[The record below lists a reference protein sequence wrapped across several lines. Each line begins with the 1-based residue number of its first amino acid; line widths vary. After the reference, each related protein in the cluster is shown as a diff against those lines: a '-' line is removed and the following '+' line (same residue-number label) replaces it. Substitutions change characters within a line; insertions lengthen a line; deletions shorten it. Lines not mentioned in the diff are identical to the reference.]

1 MKQFLYL
8 SILVLALFACQQEK
22 PDPLKELKSEIEN
35 RLDSTEGEFAVAFKD
50 LDNGDTLFINAR
62 KVFHA
67 ASTMKTPVMIEVYK
81 QAARGNFRLNDSLL
95 IKTTFSSIAD
105 GSTFEL
111 PADTDSETSLYE
123 HAGENSTI
131 AALTYDMII
140 NSSNLAT
147 NLIIELVGPDNV
159 TETMREL
166 GAKDLTVRRG
176 VEDLKA
182 YEEGIINTTTAY
194 DLMLI
199 YEKLAKGEL
208 VSESAS
214 AEMID
219 ILMDQEFNHVIPA
232 GVPDD
237 VRVAHKTGSITALQ
251 HDSGIVFL
259 PGGKSYVLVLL
270 SHKLGSRDEGVKA
283 LADVSKMIYDYKA
296 GQDD

>member
-1 MKQFLYL
+1 MKHLYSLIFL
-8 SILVLALFACQQEK
+8 SLFVTGCQQEK
-22 PDPLKELKSEIEN
+22 PDPLDNLKAEIESV
-35 RLDSTEGEFAVAFKD
+35 LSETEGEFAVAFLD
-50 LDNGDTLFINAR
+50 LDNSDTLLINAGQ
-62 KVFHA
+62 VFHA

-81 QAARGNFRLNDSLL
+81 QAAAGDFNLNDSIQ
-95 IKTTFSSIAD
+95 IKTTFTSIAD
-105 GSTFEL
+105 GSSFEL
-111 PADTDSETSLYE
+111 PSNTDSETSLYE
-123 HAGENSTI
+123 HVGESRTI

-147 NLIIELVGPDNV
+147 NLMVELVDPARV
-159 TETMREL
+159 TQTMREL
-166 GAKDLTVRRG
+166 GAEDLTVLRG

-182 YEEGIINTTTAY
+182 YEEGLINTTTAY

-199 YEKLAKGEL
+199 YAKLAKGEL

-232 GVPDD
+232 RLPDD
-237 VRVAHKTGSITALQ
+237 IRVAHKTGSITALQ

-270 SHKLGSRDEGVKA
+270 SHKLGSREEGVNA
-283 LADVSKMIYDYKA
+283 LAEVSKMIYDYKVQ
-296 GQDD
+296 QDD